1 MKKFIPPILALSLIG
16 GYYTYKYFKVEPNVI
31 TGMVEVKSSKL
42 GSKIGGRVISINF
55 EEGMSVKK
63 GDVLINLDDRIEK
76 EQFEIAQITLKE
88 SANRAQNIRVAQSQ
102 FDIAKLN
109 FDETKI
115 IAPYDGIIDTIA
127 VQKGDMIAP
136 NQSVVEIRK
145 DYEFE
150 INGYLPSTKLQ
161 SVALGD
167 ILSFTTDFDTTPHD
181 AKVVSISSKTE
192 FIPKSVSTK
201 EDRELWIYKIKLIP
215 LDKSQEF
222 IKSGMYVEITL
233 DKKNGNN

>member
-1 MKKFIPPILALSLIG
+1 MKKVIAPILILSLVS
-16 GYYTYKYFKVEPNVI
+16 GYYTYKYFKVEPNII

-42 GSKIGGRVISINF
+42 GSKIGGRVVAINY

-63 GDVLINLDDRIEK
+63 GDVIVNLDDRIEK
-76 EQFEIAQITLKE
+76 EMFEIAQITLKE

-115 IAPYDGIIDTIA
+115 VAPYDGIIDIIA

-145 DYEFE
+145 DYDFE
-150 INGYLPSTKLQ
+150 INGYLPSSKLQ

-167 ILSFTTDFDTTPHD
+167 VLRYTTDFDSTPHE
-181 AKVVSISSKTE
+181 AKIVSISSKTE
-192 FIPKSVSTK
+192 FIPKSISTK

-215 LDKSQEF
+215 IDASQEF
-222 IKSGMYVEITL
+222 IKSGMYVEIFL
-233 DKKNGNN
+233 DK